1 MTCAHAVSV
10 AIKKIPGVAS
20 VEVTLK
26 RGHAE
31 VQLQPGNGVRIEQL
45 WEAVRKQGLTP
56 KATGV
61 VVRGTLNGT
70 KLAVPPSGATYEVSG
85 RTGHGESIEVY
96 GTMSPPPKN
105 VKPTLVVSTPPTP

>member
-31 VQLQPGNGVRIEQL
+31 VQLKPGNRVRIEQL

-56 KATGV
+56 KATEV
-61 VVRGTLNGT
+61 VVRGTLDGT
-70 KLAVPPSGATYEVSG
+70 KFAVLPSGAAYDVTG
-85 RTGHGESIEVY
+85 RTGSGESIELR
-96 GTMSPPPKN
+96 GTMSPTPKN
-105 VKPTLVVSTPPTP
+105 ANPTLVVSASAVP

>member
-1 MTCAHAVSV
+1 MTCAHAVRV
-10 AIKKIPGVAS
+10 AIQKIEGVAS

-31 VQLQPGNGVRIEQL
+31 VQLKPGNRVRIEQL

-56 KATGV
+56 KETEV

-70 KLAVPPSGATYEVSG
+70 KLTVSASGGAYEVAG
-85 RTGHGESIEVY
+85 RTGTGEEVEIT
-96 GTMSPPPKN
+96 GTLSPSSK
-105 VKPTLVVSTPPTP
+105 KTTPTLVIKMPQKP

>member
-10 AIKKIPGVAS
+10 AIQKIEGVAS

-31 VQLQPGNGVRIEQL
+31 VQLKPGNRVRIEQL

-56 KATGV
+56 KETQV
-61 VVRGTLNGT
+61 LVRGTLDRGT
-70 KLAVPPSGATYEVSG
+70 LTVRPSGATYEVTGEVTG
-85 RTGHGESIEVY
+85 RTGAGEEVEIS
-96 GTMSPPPKN
+96 GTMSPPPKKA
-105 VKPTLVVSTPPTP
+105 KPTLIVSA